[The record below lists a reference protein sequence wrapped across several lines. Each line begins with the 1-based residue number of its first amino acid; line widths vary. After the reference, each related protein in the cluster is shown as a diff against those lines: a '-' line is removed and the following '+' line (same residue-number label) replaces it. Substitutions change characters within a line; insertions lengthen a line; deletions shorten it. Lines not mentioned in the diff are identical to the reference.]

1 VPSEPVPLRPG
12 EAEEIVYTQRSRV
25 LAALRGDMVDRLPYV
40 PRLDLW
46 YLANSTAGTLPAQYA
61 DAPMNEI
68 ARREGWAF
76 HHRFCDDQLDPAFQP
91 LYLHRGINVFYSRDT
106 VFDVV
111 LPRDVEVRVHRD
123 GPRTRVE
130 YHTPVGVVSTTTHY
144 DVDSQR
150 HGITIPALVEHLI
163 KTPRDYAPAGY
174 LFEHMDVVPNFE
186 RFRRWA
192 ADDMGDN
199 GQPICIGSLDA
210 SPFHWIQRDLSDAT
224 QFFIHYKDHYAEMR
238 GLAERI
244 TPLQDKMLRILC
256 ESPAEV
262 VWWGANFD
270 DMLTFP
276 PYFEQEIQPW
286 IRKAA
291 DALGAAG
298 KLVLCHTDGE
308 NRGLM
313 DLIRDSG
320 MHVAES
326 FCPSP
331 MTKITLAEYYRR
343 WSGKLTLFGG
353 IPSTVVMPGTSE
365 ADFEAYMDELFRAVA
380 PGRRIVIG
388 VADEVPPS
396 AVFSRLQRIGER
408 LEREGRLPL
417 AAGSFRPIAS
427 APAAAAPAAANVA
440 AADVYDAVRRDVFK
454 GKHIDIT
461 RHVRELLDRGVAAS
475 DILEHGLIA
484 AITVVGDRMASGEAF
499 IPEVLLAA
507 RAMSVAVGVL
517 APQLAKSGEAQRGK
531 VLIGTVTGDMHDIG
545 KNLVVTMLRGVGFE
559 VRDLG
564 INVPREKF
572 YEEIAAFEPDVVGLS
587 SLLTT
592 TMMEMRAIVAGLKE
606 RGLADRC
613 KVIVGGAPVSEPFAR
628 QIGADGYAP
637 NAVEAVRLV
646 KRLTAAPAAAA
657 AA

>member
-1 VPSEPVPLRPG
+1 MVDTHKAR
-12 EAEEIVYTQRSRV
+12 I
-25 LAALRGDMVDRLPYV
+25 LAALRGELVDRLPYV

-46 YLANSTAGTLPAQYA
+46 YLANSTAGTLPKQYRGV
-61 DAPMNEI
+61 PMNEI
-68 ARREGWAF
+68 ARAEGWAF
-76 HHRFCDDQLDPAFQP
+76 HHRFCDNQLDPAFQP
-91 LYLHRGINVFYSRDT
+91 QYLHRGINVFYSRDT

-111 LPRDVEVRVHRD
+111 LPKNVEVRVHRD
-123 GPRTRVE
+123 GARTRVE
-130 YHTPVGVVSTTTHY
+130 YHTPVGMVSTTTHY
-144 DVDSQR
+144 DVDSQL

-163 KTPRDYAPAGY
+163 KTARDYAPAGY
-174 LFEHMDVVPNFE
+174 LFEHMDVVSNFE

-192 ADDMGDN
+192 ADDMGNN
-199 GQPICIGSLDA
+199 GVPVCIGSLDA

-244 TPLQDKMLRILC
+244 APLQDKMLKILC
-256 ESPAEV
+256 ESPADV

-276 PYFEQEIQPW
+276 PYFAQQIQPW

-291 DALGAAG
+291 QALGAAG

-313 DLIRDSG
+313 DLVRDSG
-320 MHVAES
+320 MHIAES
-326 FCPSP
+326 FCPAP
-331 MTKITLAEYYRR
+331 MTKVSLAEYYRH
-343 WSGKLTLFGG
+343 WSGQLTLFGG

-365 ADFEAYMDELFRAVA
+365 AAFDAYMDELFRAVA
-380 PGRRIVIG
+380 PGQRIVIG

-408 LEREGRLPL
+408 IEREGRLPL
-417 AAGSFRPIAS
+417 QAGAFRPLAS
-427 APAAAAPAAANVA
+427 APAAAKPAVDIAAREA
-440 AADVYDAVRRDVFK
+440 GDAYEVVRRDVFK
-454 GKHIDIT
+454 GKHLDIKK
-461 RHVRELLDRGVAAS
+461 HVQELLDRGVPAAEVL
-475 DILEHGLIA
+475 DQGLIA
-484 AITVVGDRMASGEAF
+484 AITVVGDRMAAGEAF

-507 RAMSVAVGVL
+507 RAMTAAVDLL
-517 APQLAKSGEAQRGK
+517 APHLAKSGDQLRGK

-559 VRDLG
+559 VCDLG

-572 YEEIAAFEPDVVGLS
+572 YVEIANFQPDVLGLS

-592 TMMEMRAIVAGLKE
+592 TMTEMQAIVAGVRE
-606 RGLADRC
+606 RRLNEHC
-613 KVIVGGAPVSEPFAR
+613 KVIVGGAPVSEQFAR
-628 QIGADGYAP
+628 QIGADGYAA

-646 KRLTAAPAAAA
+646 KRLTVGARVLA
-657 AA
+657 

>member
-1 VPSEPVPLRPG
+1 
-12 EAEEIVYTQRSRV
+12 
-25 LAALRGDMVDRLPYV
+25 MVDRLPYV

-46 YLANSTAGTLPAQYA
+46 YLANSTAGTLPKQYA
-61 DAPMNEI
+61 HAAMNDI
-68 ARREGWAF
+68 ARAEGWAF
-76 HHRFCDDQLDPAFQP
+76 HHRFCDNQLDPAFQP

-111 LPRDVEVRVHRD
+111 LPKDVEVRVHRD

-130 YHTPVGVVSTTTHY
+130 YHTPIGVVSTTTHY

-163 KTPRDYAPAGY
+163 KTPQDYAPAGY

-186 RFRRWA
+186 RYRRWA
-192 ADDMGDN
+192 ADDMGDD

-210 SPFHWIQRDLSDAT
+210 SPFHLIQRDLSDAT
-224 QFFIHYKDHYAEMR
+224 QFFIHYKDHHAAMK

-244 TPLQDKMLRILC
+244 APLQEKMLRILC

-276 PYFEQEIQPW
+276 PYFAQEIQPW

-291 DALGAAG
+291 DMLGAAG

-320 MHVAES
+320 MHIAES

-331 MTKITLAEYYRR
+331 MTKVSLGEYYRR
-343 WSGKLTLFGG
+343 LSGHLTLFGG
-353 IPSTVVMPGTSE
+353 VPSTVVMPGTSD

-380 PGRRIVIG
+380 PGRRIVVGI
-388 VADEVPPS
+388 ADEVPPS

-408 LEREGRLPL
+408 IEREGRLPL
-417 AAGSFRPIAS
+417 QAGAFRPAV
-427 APAAAAPAAANVA
+427 AAAAPPPRVA
-440 AADVYDAVRRDVFK
+440 DTPVADGGEKYNAVRQDVFR
-454 GKHIDIT
+454 GKHVDIKT
-461 RHVRELLDRGVAAS
+461 HVQQLLDAGVPAS

-507 RAMSVAVGVL
+507 RAMTVAVGVL
-517 APQLAKSGEAQRGK
+517 APHLAKSGDQQRGK

-564 INVPREKF
+564 INVPRDKF
-572 YEEIAAFEPDVVGLS
+572 YEEVASFRPDVLGLS

-606 RGLADRC
+606 RKLDAHC
-613 KVIVGGAPVSEPFAR
+613 KIVVGGAPVSAQFAQ

-646 KRLTAAPAAAA
+646 KRLTGAGATLAH
-657 AA
+657 